1 MKSHMRTRRCT
12 GEMPQGPR
20 AVAHARQGFRRLVDT
35 HGSKGCWAHRKDGRS
50 SSPAGRLPACAQHRY
65 SAQIEDI
72 EKAYRWLF
80 EQGIRPQKH
89 RQHRSLH
96 WRKPCCEPS
105 GYPSCEGCCSAGAIL
120 SVSPWYDLEA
130 NNQTMDNNAETDE
143 LFTKALLGL
152 FQDFMRAFHEPD
164 RSIG

>member
-1 MKSHMRTRRCT
+1 MRPTQVPRTNRGHRESLSLALRTRD
-12 GEMPQGPR
+12 P
-20 AVAHARQGFRRLVDT
+20 
-35 HGSKGCWAHRKDGRS
+35 S
-50 SSPAGRLPACAQHRY
+50 
-65 SAQIEDI
+65 
-72 EKAYRWLF
+72 
-80 EQGIRPQKH
+80 QKH

-130 NNQTMDNNAETDE
+130 NNQTMDNNAETDG

-152 FQDFMRAFHEPD
+152 FQDLKARISRA
-164 RSIG
+164 

>member
-1 MKSHMRTRRCT
+1 MYAGGPLSGRYTRI
-12 GEMPQGPR
+12 E
-20 AVAHARQGFRRLVDT
+20 RQLGAD
-35 HGSKGCWAHRKDGRS
+35 RKDGRS
-50 SSPAGRLPACAQHRY
+50 SSTAGRLPACAQRKY
-65 SAQIEDI
+65 PAQIEDI

-105 GYPSCEGCCSAGAIL
+105 GYPSCEGSCSAGAIL

-130 NNQTMDNNAETDE
+130 NNQTMDNNAETDG

-152 FQDFMRAFHEPD
+152 FQDLKARISRA
-164 RSIG
+164 